1 MSSPV
6 TASVPA
12 AAGSEAS
19 GAGHQTG
26 AAGTGTAVQA
36 APAASE
42 VTRIDFPKPSRAS
55 AIEASPDGR
64 WLAVGTSFGDIY
76 LADTRTG
83 TMSLLSSIGEGSIE
97 GFSWSPDSAWLGW
110 SEPVTSFGSRSR
122 LRITRIDGGTGAAII
137 DVTDGRFRDESP
149 SFTPDGKYLAF
160 LSNRSFDPVYDGH
173 SFDLSFPSPIKPYL
187 VALAA
192 DTPSPFG
199 PSVDLEDDADADAA
213 GAQAPP

>member
-1 MSSPV
+1 M
-6 TASVPA
+6 T
-12 AAGSEAS
+12 
-19 GAGHQTG
+19 
-26 AAGTGTAVQA
+26 
-36 APAASE
+36 
-42 VTRIDFPKPSRAS
+42 
-55 AIEASPDGR
+55 
-64 WLAVGTSFGDIY
+64 
-76 LADTRTG
+76 
-83 TMSLLSSIGEGSIE
+83 SIGEGSIE

-122 LRITRIDGGTGAAII
+122 LRITKVGNADAGAAADGARAII

-199 PSVDLEDDADADAA
+199 PSVDLLEAPGAGTATDNAANADGRNQVPAVRVDAEGLAHRVISVPVPQGNYSDLTA
-213 GAQAPP
+213 